1 MIKYFQSHLLQ
12 INRNYGKR
20 IKMINFYK
28 RKDKVSYKLSELKQP
43 VIREVKVDKIEDID
57 SEILFSNRKDF
68 IKDNIAKEFN
78 KVAIFDISG
87 FGNINHYYG
96 YDFGE
101 KILKMVS
108 IRLENKFL
116 NGKIYYLGADIFAAT
131 SNETVSKDRFVQAVK
146 SIIWYFGYSP
156 IELN

>member
-1 MIKYFQSHLLQ
+1 M
-12 INRNYGKR
+12 
-20 IKMINFYK
+20 
-28 RKDKVSYKLSELKQP
+28 E
-43 VIREVKVDKIEDID
+43 KIEDID
-57 SEILFSNRKDF
+57 SEILFPNRKDF

-78 KVAIFDISG
+78 KVAIFDING

-101 KILKMVS
+101 KILKIIS
-108 IRLENKFL
+108 LRLENKFL

-156 IELN
+156 IELNGYKV